1 MDEVARTA
9 QRSYSPPTVDD
20 RGTPALP
27 DIVGRQLDAD
37 FTLATED
44 EAGREAGEAVADA
57 VAAAEDGPAYNSR
70 WPLAGKEMVAGARA
84 EVVAAHSRIFSRGS
98 LPTQRG
104 FLVAGP
110 RL

>member
-1 MDEVARTA
+1 MTA
-9 QRSYSPPTVDD
+9 GLPRYLTLLDD
-20 RGTPALP
+20 SSLTQILP
-27 DIVGRQLDAD
+27 
-37 FTLATED
+37 LATED

-57 VAAAEDGPAYNSR
+57 VAAAEGGPAYNSR
-70 WPLAGKEMVAGARA
+70 WLLAGKEMVAGARA